1 MIKSCKTFALGA
13 LLLATLPASQAFAED
28 TTYAKLHA
36 SEPPIAPGQGRIYF
50 YREEQAFIGAALQP
64 TVMINGESTGGRA
77 KPGDYFYIDRPAGTY
92 EISTTTE
99 MKEVTTVPL
108 EAGKSAYVKLEVRLG
123 LFVGRISPGLV
134 DPTQGAQEIADCD
147 YHAAKP
153 IDAPTAPAAAAPATP
168 PADAPKPD
176 APASNPH

>member
-1 MIKSCKTFALGA
+1 MIKICKTFALAA
-13 LLLATLPASQAFAED
+13 LLLAALPASRAFADD
-28 TTYAKLHA
+28 TTYTKLHA
-36 SEPPIAPGQGRIYF
+36 SEPALAPGEGRIYF
-50 YREEQAFIGAALQP
+50 YREGGLLGAALQP

-99 MKEVTTVPL
+99 MKEVATVPL
-108 EAGKSAYVKLEVRLG
+108 EAGKSAYVKLEVRMG

-147 YHAAKP
+147 FHAPKP
-153 IDAPTAPAAAAPATP
+153 VDAPAAAAAPATP
-168 PADAPKPD
+168 PADAPKAD
-176 APASNPH
+176 APASSPH